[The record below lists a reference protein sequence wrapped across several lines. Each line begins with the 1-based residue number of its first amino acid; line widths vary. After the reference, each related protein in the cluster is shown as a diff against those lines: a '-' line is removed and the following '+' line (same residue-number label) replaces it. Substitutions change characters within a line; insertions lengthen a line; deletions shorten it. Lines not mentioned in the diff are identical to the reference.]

1 MPFDFGGQIGYNKDI
16 NLRKGV
22 GIMKEYEILVETINP
37 CGGATHAKKEFIEAE
52 AESPE
57 SYVQEHGRFPV
68 LERIENPNGDV
79 TIVTGDAKG
88 YLIRYTFTE

>member
-1 MPFDFGGQIGYNKDI
+1 
-16 NLRKGV
+16 
-22 GIMKEYEILVETINP
+22 MKEYEILVETINP
-37 CGGATHAKKEFIEAE
+37 CGEATHAKKEFIEAE

-57 SYVQEHGRFPV
+57 SYLQEHGRFPV

>member
-1 MPFDFGGQIGYNKDI
+1 MPFDFGGQIDYNKGI
-16 NLRKGV
+16 NLRKGG

-79 TIVTGDAKG
+79 TIVTGDAK
-88 YLIRYTFTE
+88 